1 MDVFRERAKFGDG
14 VVFFDF
20 SDLEMDGYNKFIPY
34 FLFPEAFYTVGV
46 TASPIRSKVSVG
58 TNPWRESPRPV
69 NLASLCEKYGG
80 GGHAK
85 VAAISLSPND
95 LDRARQIAVDIADF
109 LRRS

>member
-1 MDVFRERAKFGDG
+1 VDVFRERAKSRDG
-14 VVFFDF
+14 VIFFDF

-34 FLFPEAFYTVGV
+34 YLFPEAFYTVGV
-46 TASPIRSKVSVG
+46 TASPVRSKVSVG
-58 TNPWRESPRPV
+58 TNPWRESLRPV

-95 LDRARQIAVDIADF
+95 VDRARQIAIAIAEI